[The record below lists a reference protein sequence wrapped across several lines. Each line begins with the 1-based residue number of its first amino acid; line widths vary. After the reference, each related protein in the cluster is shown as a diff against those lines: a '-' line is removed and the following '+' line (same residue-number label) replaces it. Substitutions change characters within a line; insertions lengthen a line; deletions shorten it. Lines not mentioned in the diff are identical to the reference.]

1 LEWSVKFWPVDGEV
15 GSEHVTRMPTSLVAH
30 IDAWAGRSDV
40 KRPEA
45 IRRLVELGLRAKK
58 LGRSNRAEPCA
69 ANARPLERS
78 MSLSVRRSMD
88 TQTKREIWLL
98 ALGTI
103 IVEMPFVAIA
113 VAILSR

>member
-1 LEWSVKFWPVDGEV
+1 
-15 GSEHVTRMPTSLVAH
+15 
-30 IDAWAGRSDV
+30 
-40 KRPEA
+40 
-45 IRRLVELGLRAKK
+45 
-58 LGRSNRAEPCA
+58 
-69 ANARPLERS
+69 
-78 MSLSVRRSMD
+78 MD